1 MRASELSHLQPHERQ
16 AVSEYLKRIEQ
27 RFPGQII
34 SLTLFGSKARGDD
47 DDESDIDLLALVD
60 GDEDSLRTE
69 LWRIASNI
77 GLEYDL
83 VISVRVFFGAVG
95 RNISACACHF
105 TGPSNKKGLCWPPER
120 MTVAQLDARCA
131 WIISPW

>member
-47 DDESDIDLLALVD
+47 DESDIDLLALVD
-60 GDEDSLRTE
+60 GDEDSLR
-69 LWRIASNI
+69 S
-77 GLEYDL
+77 G
-83 VISVRVFFGAVG
+83 VR
-95 RNISACACHF
+95 
-105 TGPSNKKGLCWPPER
+105 
-120 MTVAQLDARCA
+120 
-131 WIISPW
+131 